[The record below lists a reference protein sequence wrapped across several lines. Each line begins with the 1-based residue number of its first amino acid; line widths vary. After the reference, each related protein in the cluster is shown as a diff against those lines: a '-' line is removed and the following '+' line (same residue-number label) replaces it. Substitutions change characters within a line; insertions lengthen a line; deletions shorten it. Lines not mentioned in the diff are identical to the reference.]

1 MLFLLLACGRA
12 LTEHEPPA
20 DAAVQPPSL
29 AGDSDP
35 FYADGSVLELGLEL
49 SEASLTAL
57 ANDPR
62 EWAEGALVYEGKRY
76 GPVGVR
82 IKGESSYRDIDQKP
96 SFKVKFN
103 QYDPDGRF
111 LGMRRLVFNNMVS
124 DPSMLR
130 ERLAYAFF
138 RDRGAP
144 APRCNH
150 VTLTVNGEP
159 YGLYANVENT
169 DEELIGR
176 WFANREGSMWELHDA
191 DFRPD
196 LLDGFQLEEGVDD
209 QTSIEALT
217 AVMATPE
224 GPTLAWDYVER
235 DSWFRYLTTMAYVG
249 NLDGYPFSDPGD
261 DAHLYLDPATG
272 LFHFVPHG
280 LDETFS
286 DDAAVEYV
294 MHGILATACIEDEAC
309 KAEWRASL
317 EAAITH
323 AEAAG
328 LEARV
333 AAITAEIDAAGDADT
348 RKEYDNDAVDE
359 GRVAVLAF
367 IAARD
372 AALRGQLTW

>member
-1 MLFLLLACGRA
+1 MLFLFLACGRELA
-12 LTEHEPPA
+12 SDDPAEGASVEPPR
-20 DAAVQPPSL
+20 VE
-29 AGDSDP
+29 GDSDA
-35 FYADGSVLELGLEL
+35 FYADGAVQEVGLEL
-49 SEASLTAL
+49 SDASLTGL

-62 EWAEGALVYEGKRY
+62 VWVEGVMVVGGERY

-103 QYDPDGRF
+103 EYDAEGRY

-130 ERLAYAFF
+130 ERLAYGFF
-138 RDRGAP
+138 RERGAP

-176 WFANREGSMWELHDA
+176 WFDDQNGSMWEIHDA

-196 LLDGFQLEEGVDD
+196 LLDGFELEEGVDD
-209 QTSIEALT
+209 RSAIEALA

-224 GPTLAWDYVER
+224 GPTRAWEYVDR
-235 DSWFRYLTTMAYVG
+235 ASWFRYLGTMAYVG

-261 DAHLYLDPATG
+261 DAHLYLDPTSG
-272 LFHFVPHG
+272 LFQLVPHG

-286 DDAAVEYV
+286 DTAAVEYV
-294 MHGILATACIEDEAC
+294 MHGILATACLEDAAC
-309 KAEWRASL
+309 KAEWRTAL
-317 EAAITH
+317 EAAMTD

-333 AAITAEIDAAGDADT
+333 AAITAEIDAAGDADP
-348 RKEYDNDAVDE
+348 RKEQDNDAVDA
-359 GRVAVLAF
+359 GRAAVLVFLGGRGA
-367 IAARD
+367 D
-372 AALRGQLTW
+372 LREQLTW